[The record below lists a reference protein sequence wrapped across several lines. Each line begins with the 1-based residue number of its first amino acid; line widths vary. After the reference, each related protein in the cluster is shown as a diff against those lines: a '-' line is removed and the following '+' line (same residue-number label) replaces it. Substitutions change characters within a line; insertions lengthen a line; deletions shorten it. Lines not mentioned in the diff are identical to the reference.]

1 MTTKHFLILISLGAL
16 LGLCGL
22 IILMLTYFESGA
34 WLLELGFSISG
45 VLGQVMLIRN
55 GTLTKTIYFKF
66 IMFCWAIIT
75 IGALF
80 KIMHWPG
87 GAIMLTVGT
96 LGITVIYTIRFI
108 KKTTKTQLDIMKW
121 VWVVVAYTS
130 GLCLI
135 MHWIPR
141 PMMNLSN
148 LIMLATVIH
157 FASTCMKDKTLLE
170 S

>member
-1 MTTKHFLILISLGAL
+1 MTNKQFLILISLGAVM
-16 LGLCGL
+16 GLCGL
-22 IILMLTYFESGA
+22 IILMLTYFESGL
-34 WLLELGFSISG
+34 WLLNLGFSISG
-45 VLGQVMLIRN
+45 AVGQIMLIKN

-66 IMFCWAIIT
+66 IMFCWAIVT
-75 IGALF
+75 IGALL

-87 GAIMLTVGT
+87 AAIMLTVG
-96 LGITVIYTIRFI
+96 LIGIAAIYTIRFI

-121 VWVVVAYTS
+121 VWVVVAYIS
-130 GLCLI
+130 ALCLV

-148 LIMLATVIH
+148 LLMLATVIH

-170 S
+170 N